1 MTGVIMNLA
10 ESGYLAYSSTTNMN
24 FAQIMQL
31 QETSTNVPIA
41 NVSEV
46 VINDSVY
53 ALQHRLNELG
63 GGQTA
68 SITDGYSR
76 LMSQGIARAQKA
88 LSSGSVVDVEDA
100 GVWRETIRSA
110 LNNHHVRWV
119 GALTDVL
126 DSSKLAAMSAV
137 YFGSGVLEDVVI
149 RDTVANLS
157 QIASHQ
163 VAGLTNFVQFHSNN
177 SLVVDVADTVNN
189 IYTALTGSNATS
201 FKSQIETVF
210 SGNNLESRIMIQD
223 SVANIKA
230 AYDSGR
236 IGMME
241 AAANSF
247 LSSNNSGLTVRV
259 RDTATN
265 IDAFINSGTYS
276 ALVAKTT
283 SYIVIDNASNL
294 INAFNEGWANSVS
307 LASNIFVK
315 DTYANISEYSAD
327 LFNGYS
333 NGIQAT
339 RAIITNLIGANVSNP
354 LIIEDMDS
362 DGIFPQLDFTLA
374 GLTGDIAILQSKMDS
389 IPSGY
394 AQTNGIGL
402 NIYHSGGQNIAINI
416 LNYYRDGNGNNIDP
430 TGVSIENL
438 LLPTSSG
445 FTNYSFSFS
454 SGDIGLP
461 TDHNYASIYNFNA
474 GDRITYSS
482 GVMSIVGNSA
492 PATTGKASINLST
505 GIASFY
511 PTDVTLAEQLS
522 AVERAI
528 SDANIHSNGHM
539 AMWANGSDTFMLIT
553 DDRNGVTDGDA
564 LIRIVDTQPN
574 QLHYDPTQYV
584 VLA

>member
-1 MTGVIMNLA
+1 
-10 ESGYLAYSSTTNMN
+10 
-24 FAQIMQL
+24 
-31 QETSTNVPIA
+31 
-41 NVSEV
+41 
-46 VINDSVY
+46 
-53 ALQHRLNELG
+53 
-63 GGQTA
+63 
-68 SITDGYSR
+68 
-76 LMSQGIARAQKA
+76 MSQGIAKAQKA
-88 LSSGSVVDVEDA
+88 LSSGSVADVEDA

-110 LNNHHVRWV
+110 LNNHHVRWA

-126 DSSKLAAMSAV
+126 DSSKLASMSAV
-137 YFGSGVLEDVVI
+137 YFGSGALEDVVV

-163 VAGLTNFVQFHSNN
+163 VAGLTNFVRDHSNN

-189 IYTALTGSNATS
+189 IYTALTGSNAAS

-223 SVANIKA
+223 TVANIKA

-247 LSSNNSGLTVRV
+247 LSSNNKGLTVRV

-265 IDAFINSGTYS
+265 IDAFINSGTYN

-283 SYIVIDNASNL
+283 SYIVIDNVSNL
-294 INAFNEGWANSVS
+294 INAFNDGWANSVS

-315 DTYANISEYSAD
+315 DTYANISGHSDD

-333 NGIQAT
+333 NSIQAT
-339 RAIITNLIGANVSNP
+339 RAIFTNLIGANINNP
-354 LIIEDMDS
+354 LIIEDKDS

-374 GLTGDIAILQSKMDS
+374 GLTGDIAILQSKMGS
-389 IPSGY
+389 VPSGY
-394 AQTNGIGL
+394 AQNNGIAL

-416 LNYYRDGNGNNIDP
+416 LNNYYDGNGNNIDP
-430 TGVSIENL
+430 TGVSVENL
-438 LLPTSSG
+438 FLPTSSG

-461 TDHNYASIYNFNA
+461 TDNNYASIYNFNT

-492 PATTGKASINLST
+492 PATTGKASINLSS

-511 PTDVTLAEQLS
+511 PTDVTLAQQLS

-528 SDANIHSNGHM
+528 SDANVHSNGHM
-539 AMWANGSDTFMLIT
+539 AMWVNGSDTFMLIT

-564 LIRIVDTQPN
+564 LIRIVDTQPY
-574 QLHYDPTQYV
+574 QLRYDPTQYI